1 MRGSLVTSAA
11 FYVSALTFAL
21 NVNTGF
27 SLKAVSKPKHKVLN
41 VKAQHKHKAKPKH
54 RAKPKPSSLAQAG
67 PTAHAEAQE
76 SGKVDVWHAVEQL
89 KAANKKVC
97 VTVNGPYMGGMANV
111 VAFFNEGVEFAER
124 AGIPFVF
131 PPLRS
136 SATTHKDIG
145 DEFVNLFGHAV
156 AQEAVCGGTAY
167 RYEASC
173 EKPCK
178 SFGGKGFCG
187 PEEKWANVRRCP
199 VANLS
204 VDLVSDPP
212 RGDGDC
218 QCPNLLVLDG
228 AGMAF
233 WGQGWDYK
241 KTHGYLSEHYWQA
254 DANKA
259 VQPVSFAALRHQVK
273 IPAQAF
279 SVVAHVRLGDV
290 KKAEAGSKI
299 ALKKAD
305 PEWIL
310 AALQKVAEK
319 LPESCASITLVTDSE
334 DKEGGEVGKIVSR
347 FASRTNGRKISVVGP
362 EAATADAFRLMTHA
376 NVLLAGGSDFSR
388 LAAVLARNTSAVF
401 VQDFQNSVVKNA
413 RFSRQSLEY
422 LPNRTSLP
430 LKDLKAMGPKIQR
443 NKALRSLAK
452 ACLDMPAK
460 AKAADDDLLAEFDI
474 QAPDDLPSDDPA
486 REVSPLA
493 VRLQKKLGTK
503 VTLKGSAASKVG
515 AKKGQKAGNE
525 ASSNATYVRAYQTFM
540 DKWPVTRYNMFK
552 SFSRVTKYGR
562 HKFPSTV
569 LESPGLFKKFDW
581 VVTGPYSHK
590 HNEDPQS
597 LFVQGTPDQVDSLL
611 QTAKKQFDPA
621 RSDRVL
627 VLGGSDMWLSEVLTH
642 TDNFHTTEHNPEG
655 YHDLIKAQ
663 HKKING
669 TLAELHKYFG
679 RIFFE
684 AKDMH
689 IGDVRTMPIGLTEF
703 NLRRQDVF
711 DTCWPEVEAAG
722 VSAEKKPHGVL
733 AAFGIYHDLSHCNR
747 GLGRAVELREEAR
760 AWSNSS
766 AALAAGVRTG
776 IVEPLDWWKTLSA
789 HKFMMAPAGCG
800 VQAPK
805 QLEALMVL
813 TIPIHHRAF
822 PAWDDLKSYGFPI
835 VVVSDWQEVTAKS
848 TARWWEELSPRLVS
862 FRKNCLTTE
871 GYWKLFTGQVE
882 YCE

>member
-1 MRGSLVTSAA
+1 MMLGARAASAA
-11 FYVSALTFAL
+11 FCVSGLTLSLNLGTASALL
-21 NVNTGF
+21 
-27 SLKAVSKPKHKVLN
+27 SSKRVQK
-41 VKAQHKHKAKPKH
+41 
-54 RAKPKPSSLAQAG
+54 G
-67 PTAHAEAQE
+67 D
-76 SGKVDVWHAVEQL
+76 GKVDLWHAVQEM
-89 KAANKKVC
+89 KAADKKVC

-111 VAFFNEGVEFAER
+111 VAFFNEGVEFALK
-124 AGIPFVF
+124 AGVPFVF

-145 DEFVNLFGHAV
+145 DEFVDLFGHATEPDD
-156 AQEAVCGGTAY
+156 ACGGRAS
-167 RYEASC
+167 RHDASC

-178 SFGGKGFCG
+178 AFGGKSFCG
-187 PEEKWANVRRCP
+187 PEEKWAHVKRCP
-199 VANLS
+199 VANMS
-204 VDLVSDPP
+204 VDLVSETP
-212 RGDGDC
+212 RGDAKC
-218 QCPNLLVLDG
+218 QCPNLVVLDG
-228 AGMAF
+228 AGIAF
-233 WGQGWDYK
+233 WGRGWDYK

-254 DANKA
+254 ESSKA
-259 VQPVSFAALRHQVK
+259 VPVNFAAHMS
-273 IPAQAF
+273 IPSKKY

-290 KKAEAGSKI
+290 KKADKHSKI
-299 ALKKAD
+299 ALKRAD

-310 AALQKVAEK
+310 AALQKIAEK
-319 LPESCASITLVTDSE
+319 LPESCAHFTLVTDAE
-334 DKEGGEVGKIVSR
+334 DQEGGEVGSIVSK
-347 FASRTNGRKISVVGP
+347 FASRTQGRKISVVGP
-362 EAATADAFRLMTHA
+362 EAATVDAFRLMTHA
-376 NVLLAGGSDFSR
+376 DVLLAGGSDFSR
-388 LAAVLARNTSAVF
+388 LAAVLARDTSAVF
-401 VQDFQNSVVKNA
+401 VQDFQNSVVNNV
-413 RFSRQSLEY
+413 RFSRPSLEF
-422 LPNRTSLP
+422 LPNRTTLP
-430 LKDLKAMGPKIQR
+430 LQRLTAVGPKIAE
-443 NKALRSLAK
+443 NKALRRLMR
-452 ACLDMPAK
+452 ACGALPA
-460 AKAADDDLLAEFDI
+460 AADEAGS
-474 QAPDDLPSDDPA
+474 QP
-486 REVSPLA
+486 A
-493 VRLQKKLGTK
+493 VRLQKVRGK
-503 VTLKGSAASKVG
+503 VSLKDGAAGSKGSKAGAAQ
-515 AKKGQKAGNE
+515 AKKAGAD
-525 ASSNATYVRAYQTFM
+525 ASANATYVAAYQAFM

-562 HKFPSTV
+562 HKFPGTV
-569 LESPGLFKKFDW
+569 LKSPGLFKKFDW

-590 HNEDPQS
+590 HGEDPKT
-597 LFVQGTPDQVDSLL
+597 LFVQGTPDQLDNLL
-611 QTAKKQFDPA
+611 ETAREQFDSS
-621 RSDRVL
+621 RHDRVL

-642 TDNFHTTEHNPEG
+642 TDNFHTTEHNPDG
-655 YHDLIKAQ
+655 YHDIIKAQ
-663 HKKING
+663 APEVNG
-669 TLAELHKYFG
+669 TLKELHKYFG

-722 VSAEKKPHGVL
+722 VSDEAKPHGVL

-747 GLGRAVELREEAR
+747 GLGRAVALREEAR

>member
-401 VQDFQNSVVKNA
+401 VQDFQNSVVNNV
-413 RFSRQSLEY
+413 RFSRPSLEF
-422 LPNRTSLP
+422 LPNRTTLP
-430 LKDLKAMGPKIQR
+430 LQRLTAVGPKIAE
-443 NKALRSLAK
+443 NKALRRLMR
-452 ACLDMPAK
+452 ACGALPA
-460 AKAADDDLLAEFDI
+460 AADEAGS
-474 QAPDDLPSDDPA
+474 QP
-486 REVSPLA
+486 A
-493 VRLQKKLGTK
+493 VRLQKVRGK
-503 VTLKGSAASKVG
+503 VSLKDGAAGSKGSKAGAAQ
-515 AKKGQKAGNE
+515 AKKAGAD
-525 ASSNATYVRAYQTFM
+525 ASANATYVAAYQAFM

-590 HNEDPQS
+590 HGEDPKT
-597 LFVQGTPDQVDSLL
+597 LFVQGTPDQLDNLL
-611 QTAKKQFDPA
+611 ETAREQFDSS
-621 RSDRVL
+621 RHDRVL

-835 VVVSDWQEVTAKS
+835 VVVSDWSEVTKEA
-848 TARWWEELSPRLVS
+848 TGRWWKELSPRLVS
-862 FRKNCLTTE
+862 FRENCLTTE

-882 YCE
+882 YCS